1 MSACLQGVAYAMY
14 VAGNNWLYNAMRL
27 ATLAVGGA
35 AALQGTVTAEQ
46 LTTFCFY
53 AEFMA
58 SALLS
63 VCDQWGPI
71 SEVRCPARRAGV
83 GAVWPMQQQQVL
95 RAAAPFCVLRGAQ
108 PGPGCAS
115 PRQAGHWCVRAS
127 HGVPRRAACTT
138 DVGRPAS
145 GGADGGSSSRDGSS
159 WRCSSGGGRAWKWL
173 TSSGG

>member
-1 MSACLQGVAYAMY
+1 MY

-35 AALQGTVTAEQ
+35 AALQGAVTAEQ

-71 SEVRCPARRAGV
+71 SEVGCPPPHRAGPRWEKPW
-83 GAVWPMQQQQVL
+83 G
-95 RAAAPFCVLRGAQ
+95 RAASRPAGCRTLSALCWALTQARGL
-108 PGPGCAS
+108 PPLT
-115 PRQAGHWCVRAS
+115 AGHWRLGAC
-127 HGVPRRAACTT
+127 HGLPRRGACAAN
-138 DVGRPAS
+138 VGRYPS
-145 GGADGGSSSRDGSS
+145 GGGAGSSSSRLGGSS
-159 WRCSSGGGRAWKWL
+159 GR
-173 TSSGG
+173 

>member
-1 MSACLQGVAYAMY
+1 MREALGAMHSPVAQGVAYAMY

-35 AALQGTVTAEQ
+35 AALQGSVTAEQ

-71 SEVRCPARRAGV
+71 SEVRESTRSARSA
-83 GAVWPMQQQQVL
+83 L
-95 RAAAPFCVLRGAQ
+95 
-108 PGPGCAS
+108 
-115 PRQAGHWCVRAS
+115 
-127 HGVPRRAACTT
+127 
-138 DVGRPAS
+138 GRPA
-145 GGADGGSSSRDGSS
+145 
-159 WRCSSGGGRAWKWL
+159 
-173 TSSGG
+173 